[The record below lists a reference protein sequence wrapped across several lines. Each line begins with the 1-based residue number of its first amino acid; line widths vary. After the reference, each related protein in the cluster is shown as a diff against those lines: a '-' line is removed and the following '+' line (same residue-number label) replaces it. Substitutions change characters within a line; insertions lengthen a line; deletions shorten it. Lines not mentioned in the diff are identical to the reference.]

1 MALHKIGFQHV
12 HMIEMREYHFKGISY
27 NVDLSRATL
36 DGQIMLSRALADA
49 AHYPAIDLE
58 GSISRVASSIIAAD
72 HFNAAQK
79 LRKYWSLYV
88 QKQDLIQV
96 GAYTPNT
103 DPELD
108 EAIRL
113 KPMID
118 EFLRQDSSQ
127 EIRMEKSIESLQKVV
142 AS

>member
-1 MALHKIGFQHV
+1 MLAPVAWDLFPAFYTVLAEGDDRADPI
-12 HMIEMREYHFKGISY
+12 
-27 NVDLSRATL
+27 VDLSRATL

-58 GSISRVASSIIAAD
+58 GSISRVASSLLTD
-72 HFNAAQK
+72 HFTAAQK
-79 LRKYWSLYV
+79 LSIGPCMF

-103 DPELD
+103 DPDLD

-118 EFLRQDSSQ
+118 DFLRQDSAEAIDLKDSVDG
-127 EIRMEKSIESLQKVV
+127 LHKVIM
-142 AS
+142 S

>member
-1 MALHKIGFQHV
+1 M
-12 HMIEMREYHFKGISY
+12 
-27 NVDLSRATL
+27 
-36 DGQIMLSRALADA
+36 
-49 AHYPAIDLE
+49 
-58 GSISRVASSIIAAD
+58 
-72 HFNAAQK
+72 
-79 LRKYWSLYV
+79 YV

>member
-1 MALHKIGFQHV
+1 MGAGGV
-12 HMIEMREYHFKGISY
+12 GSISAFY
-27 NVDLSRATL
+27 TVLAEGDDRADPIVDLSRATL
-36 DGQIMLSRALADA
+36 DGQIMMSRTLADA

-118 EFLRQDSSQ
+118 EFLRQDSTE
-127 EIRMEKSIESLQKVV
+127 EIDMEESIENLQKVIV
-142 AS
+142 S

>member
-1 MALHKIGFQHV
+1 
-12 HMIEMREYHFKGISY
+12 
-27 NVDLSRATL
+27 
-36 DGQIMLSRALADA
+36 MLSRTLADA

-113 KPMID
+113 KPIID
-118 EFLRQDSSQ
+118 EFLRQDSSE
-127 EIRMEKSIESLQKVV
+127 EIGMEKAIESLQKVV